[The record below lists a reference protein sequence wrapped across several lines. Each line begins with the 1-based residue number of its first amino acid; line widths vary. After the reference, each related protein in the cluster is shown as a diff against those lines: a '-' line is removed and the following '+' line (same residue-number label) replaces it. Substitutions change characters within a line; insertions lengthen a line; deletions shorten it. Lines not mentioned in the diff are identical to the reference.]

1 MANTNGLWYLITGA
15 SKGIGRSMSVQ
26 LAEKGVNVVLL
37 ARQSEAL
44 NQTAND
50 VQAHAPSSFS
60 IECDL
65 GLPSSIAQASKV
77 FLERLSKLDGIV
89 HNAGDIHPI
98 KPLLEAAPS
107 DWATSLMVNVVGA
120 QALTSHL
127 SPLLKGSHRTRITT
141 ISSGA
146 SLRPLAS
153 WSAYCSS
160 KAALDM
166 WARCL
171 AEEGRE
177 HNISA
182 ISIAPGIVDTDMQK
196 HIRAA
201 DSDDFPLRSTFVD
214 YHVNGDLTQPDDVA
228 SQLLPLITEHTME
241 QSGQRFDV
249 RDL

>member
-50 VQAHAPSSFS
+50 VQAHAPPSFS

-65 GLPSSIAQASKV
+65 GLASSIAQASEV
-77 FLERLSKLDGIV
+77 ILERLSKLDGIV

>member
-1 MANTNGLWYLITGA
+1 MANTNGPWYVVTGA

-26 LAEKGVNVVLL
+26 LAEQGINIVLL
-37 ARQSEAL
+37 ARQSESL
-44 NQTAND
+44 IQTTND

-60 IECDL
+60 VECDL
-65 GLPSSIAQASKV
+65 GSPSSIALASEAI
-77 FLERLSKLDGIV
+77 LERLPQIDGIV

-98 KPLLEAAPS
+98 KPLLDAPPS

-127 SPLLKGSHRTRITT
+127 SPLMKGSHRTRVTT

-166 WARCL
+166 WARCV

-196 HIRAA
+196 HIRSA
-201 DSDDFPLRSTFVD
+201 DPHDFPLRSTFVG
-214 YHVNGDLTQPDDVA
+214 YHANGDLTQPDDVA
-228 SQLLPLITEHTME
+228 SQLLPLIIGHTME